1 MHRPLKI
8 GSTSSAKLIGSAA
21 QTSFDDAAIPRAS
34 TALATVAVVTVAS
47 RGFVFMT
54 CPFAGDHAYFV
65 HLNGNVGRALI
76 EIKQR
81 RRRTMNPCEEFE
93 MGHRSQ
99 ACSAWV
105 QFSLDGA
112 CDAIS
117 S

>member
-21 QTSFDDAAIPRAS
+21 HTSFDDAAIPRAS
-34 TALATVAVVTVAS
+34 TAPATVAVVTVAG

-54 CPFAGDHAYFV
+54 LSICQRPRLIV
-65 HLNGNVGRALI
+65 RLNGNVGRALI

-99 ACSAWV
+99 ACSA
-105 QFSLDGA
+105 
-112 CDAIS
+112 
-117 S
+117 